1 MLPICVYQRLL
12 AFSFRIQFFGVFVSW
27 RFVFEFLLL
36 LGRAIPKSV
45 GRHCGERQ
53 DRQHGQFDQHR
64 LVAVGPQPAK
74 HRMPGVGA
82 SFGANGVHR
91 LEGHEAVRK
100 RRHREDE
107 PRGEEEYVERV
118 EGFSSRHVSL

>member
-64 LVAVGPQPAK
+64 LVAVGAICLV
-74 HRMPGVGA
+74 VGLVLG
-82 SFGANGVHR
+82 GAIAWYGGDETAIGIG
-91 LEGHEAVRK
+91 LDRK
-100 RRHREDE
+100 S
-107 PRGEEEYVERV
+107 VV
-118 EGFSSRHVSL
+118 